1 MTTETPGGLGRRVRA
16 MQLHLPCAV
25 STALETLSSLNLD
38 LVNFLFSEILHKAV
52 MYGYFPPVAIADALS
67 PR

>member
-1 MTTETPGGLGRRVRA
+1 
-16 MQLHLPCAV
+16 MQLHLPCAI

-38 LVNFLFSEILHKAV
+38 LVNFFFSEILHRIV
-52 MYGYFPPVAIADALS
+52 MYRYFPPVAIADALW